1 VVAMRFDQ
9 YGSAGIVSSL
19 AGDNFPA
26 AILDKNR
33 KNITPPAR
41 DLEARVKHRRF
52 RHDGN
57 PCLKWNASNAVVT
70 RGVDD
75 SIIPK
80 KENPDSPNKIDGIDA
95 ILQAD
100 SAMLMPKEK
109 APAFQMLVLGGGR

>member
-1 VVAMRFDQ
+1 V
-9 YGSAGIVSSL
+9 SAL
-19 AGDNFPA
+19 AGDGFAA

-41 DLEARVKHRRF
+41 DLETRVKHRRF

-57 PCLKWNASNAVVT
+57 QALKWMASNAVVT

-75 SIIPK
+75 SLLPK
-80 KENPDSPNKIDGIDA
+80 KENADSPNKIDGIDA

-100 SAMLMPKEK
+100 SARLVPAEK
-109 APAFQMLVLGGGR
+109 PASFQMIIL